1 MKSMYRF
8 APRIV
13 TDCLPEE
20 ERPYAD
26 LIIRL
31 LHRMENLITEFRASA
46 KLFEHCVRVAGET
59 SEQYWKSR
67 TDENPFGD
75 QGLQSESDAMNH
87 WPMIPARNCAMVIY
101 HFGKVR
107 HGLDVATARCPQL
120 TAMLDQELRREGSRL
135 FAGSFPHNELLR
147 NAISHREEI
156 SNTLDAEQ
164 RHTIVLNE
172 GSRALFS
179 DILMENVYS
188 STWNG
193 QMFSCEISEE
203 TVGILTVVLDCYFG
217 AFMPAEKETMRRL
230 LERQTPPAA
239 PDSEV
244 A

>member
-31 LHRMENLITEFRASA
+31 LHRMEHLISEFRSSA
-46 KLFEHCVRVAGET
+46 KLFEHCVRVAGEA
-59 SEQYWKSR
+59 SDQYWKSR
-67 TDENPFGD
+67 TDENSFGD
-75 QGLQSESDAMNH
+75 PALQSESDAMNH
-87 WPMIPARNCAMVIY
+87 WPMIPARICAMIVY
-101 HFGKVR
+101 HFGKVK
-107 HGLDVATARCPQL
+107 HGLDLAISRCPEL
-120 TAMLDQELRREGSRL
+120 NSLLDRDLKREGSRL
-135 FAGSFPHNELLR
+135 FSASFPHNDLLR
-147 NAISHREEI
+147 HAISHREET

-164 RHTIVLNE
+164 KHTIVLDE
-172 GSRALFS
+172 GSTALFS
-179 DILMENVYS
+179 DVLMENVYS

-193 QMFSCEISEE
+193 QMFSCAIDEE

-230 LERQTPPAA
+230 MERQTPPAA
-239 PDSEV
+239 PDGEV